1 MLKLRI
7 PLPIFRNA
15 KEIVNGENARMALK
29 GINANKVVLIISSS
43 FKSSKFYDQTIRL
56 INSDSVTVVEKSWQG
71 EPTIGDLKPVI
82 SELEIIKPDYIIALG
97 GGSVIDGAKLAWMFY
112 ECPTLR
118 DEDIFK
124 PFSIPP
130 LRGKSLFAS
139 IPTTI
144 GSGSEVSSA
153 AVMIDELTK
162 SKKAIVTHDFLSDLV
177 ILDPELVKE
186 VPKEVLKSTIAD
198 ALSHATEGYVSNV
211 NNPIMDILA
220 EKSISTIGQNINNF
234 LVDDP
239 SLTTIV
245 SLQNASM
252 LAGIVQNHC
261 VIGMSHAIAHQL
273 STYNIG
279 HGLANGLLM
288 PSVIKF
294 NMKCSET
301 NKKYDELISKS
312 GLKNIN
318 DLINMFDTLVNLEKP
333 KVVFEKKDIKNICK
347 NALLDPG
354 ARTNPVIFTETNV
367 KEILEEVF

>member
-177 ILDPELVKE
+177 IL
-186 VPKEVLKSTIAD
+186 I
-198 ALSHATEGYVSNV
+198 LS
-211 NNPIMDILA
+211 L
-220 EKSISTIGQNINNF
+220 
-234 LVDDP
+234 
-239 SLTTIV
+239 
-245 SLQNASM
+245 
-252 LAGIVQNHC
+252 
-261 VIGMSHAIAHQL
+261 
-273 STYNIG
+273 
-279 HGLANGLLM
+279 
-288 PSVIKF
+288 
-294 NMKCSET
+294 
-301 NKKYDELISKS
+301 
-312 GLKNIN
+312 
-318 DLINMFDTLVNLEKP
+318 
-333 KVVFEKKDIKNICK
+333 
-347 NALLDPG
+347 
-354 ARTNPVIFTETNV
+354 
-367 KEILEEVF
+367 